1 MDMNYWVTGCIT
13 ILVSIFGSMGFWS
26 FMSDRRSKKSIERAA
41 IQCVLFMAIKMSC
54 KTCLRRGW
62 VTTEEIEDIEK
73 YMFEPYEKMG
83 GNGTA
88 KLLMDKIKA
97 LPSKPPKDQNHDYI
111 DPIY

>member
-1 MDMNYWVTGCIT
+1 MDVSYWITGCAT
-13 ILVSIFGSMGFWS
+13 ILVGIFGSMGFWS
-26 FMSDRRSKKSIERAA
+26 YMSEKRSKKSIERAA

-62 VTTEEIEDIEK
+62 VNTEEIEDIEK

-88 KLLMDKIKA
+88 KLLMEKIKS
-97 LPSKPPKDQNHDYI
+97 LPNETPEGKRSEHDI
-111 DPIY
+111 W